1 MPQKPRPPVLA
12 HLRFLEDAPNLR
24 PLTLSERFERIFEN
38 NLWGGEESKSGVGS
52 TLDAT
57 TKLRAGLLEII
68 EATKCRVLVDC
79 PCGDFNWISEIAA
92 AVERYIGADVV
103 AALID
108 KNNRRYATEKITFMT
123 KDLTREALP
132 QGDLFICRDCL
143 VHLSFQN
150 CRRAIENIK
159 QSGAKWL
166 IATTFTSLESNID
179 IEDGDWR
186 ALNMQAS
193 PFFFPSPVS
202 TIVED
207 CTEADGAYRDKSLG
221 LWDLSTL
228 PVQHS

>member
-1 MPQKPRPPVLA
+1 MRQKPRPPVLA

-24 PLTLSERFERIFEN
+24 LLTLSERFERIFET
-38 NLWGGEESKSGVGS
+38 NLWGGKESKSGVGS

-57 TKLRAGLLEII
+57 KKLRAGLLQII
-68 EATKCRVLVDC
+68 EDTKCKVLVDC
-79 PCGDFNWISEIAA
+79 PCGDFNWISEIAS

-103 AALID
+103 GELIK

-123 KDLTREALP
+123 KDLTRDALP

-150 CRRAIENIK
+150 CRCAIENIK

-193 PFFFPSPVS
+193 PFNFPSPVS

-228 PVQHS
+228 PVQHP